1 MATTAAA
8 LMLSLLHEGAVPYLK
23 GDEVALRGGGR
34 ALPPALLNELK
45 ARREELRALLS
56 RGVGLPLAQ
65 EDWPAEATMEF
76 EERAAIMEIDG
87 GLKRARAEA
96 SAAMATRVWWAKAR
110 AGV

>member
-1 MATTAAA
+1 MATTAAE

-34 ALPPALLNELK
+34 SLPPALLAELK
-45 ARREELRALLS
+45 TRREELHELLV

-65 EDWPAEATMEF
+65 EDWPADALMEF

-87 GLKRARAEA
+87 GLKRPKAEA
-96 SAAMATRVWWAKAR
+96 SAAVAPTGITRGSPGSA
-110 AGV
+110 